1 MNPLPGRVVPV
12 LAHAMWVRGSQHLA
26 ACEQIEWIALPVSDH
41 APGPF
46 HHRHQGQKIMRCHIR
61 LGHEFHMAG

>member
-1 MNPLPGRVVPV
+1 MQCG
-12 LAHAMWVRGSQHLA
+12 VRGSQHLA
-26 ACEQIEWIALPVSDH
+26 ACEQVEWIALPVSDH

-46 HHRHQGQKIMRCHIR
+46 HHRHQGQKIMWRHIR